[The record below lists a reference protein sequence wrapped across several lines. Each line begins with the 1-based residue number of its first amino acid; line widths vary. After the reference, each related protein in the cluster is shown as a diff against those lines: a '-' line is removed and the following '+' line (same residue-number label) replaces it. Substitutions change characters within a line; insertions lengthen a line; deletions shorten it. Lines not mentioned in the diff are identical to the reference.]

1 MIKPFLL
8 NILFLFFGV
17 SLVSAQEDSLDM
29 LMVYELDTIS
39 TPGYSQKYKLDD
51 TVSFFVIE
59 GNKVYLA
66 GNYSVR
72 SFKKKG
78 KVGRLKFTTNEYGLD
93 DAFFYMVSRGLG
105 KGSITIKYKELP
117 NDRIEIHAVS
127 AFASFDR
134 IFVGHKVALQDLD
147 RSVFTKARKPNSK

>member
-1 MIKPFLL
+1 M
-8 NILFLFFGV
+8 FFGATF
-17 SLVSAQEDSLDM
+17 VSAQQDSLDM
-29 LMVYELDTIS
+29 LLVYELDTIS

-78 KVGRLKFTTNEYGLD
+78 KVGRLKLTTNEYGLD

-105 KGSITIKYKELP
+105 KGSITVKYKELP

-134 IFVGHKVALQDLD
+134 IFVGHKVALTDLD
-147 RSVFTKARKPNSK
+147 RSVFTKAKKPKSK

>member
-1 MIKPFLL
+1 
-8 NILFLFFGV
+8 
-17 SLVSAQEDSLDM
+17 M

-51 TVSFFVIE
+51 TISFFVIE

-78 KVGRLKFTTNEYGLD
+78 KVGRLKFTTNEYGLK
-93 DAFFYMVSRGLG
+93 DAFFYMVSRGIG
-105 KGSITIKYKELP
+105 RGSITFKVKELP
-117 NDRIEIHAVS
+117 NDMIEIHAVS
-127 AFASFDR
+127 AFATFDR
-134 IFVGHKVALQDLD
+134 IFIGHKVELNALN